1 MAARKSVAKKSTPK
15 KTTVVAKKGP
25 PTPKSTKNMP
35 PGLAAYWKKRG
46 VSG

>member
-1 MAARKSVAKKSTPK
+1 MAAAKKAAVK
-15 KTTVVAKKGP
+15 KKRTP

-35 PGLAAYWKKRG
+35 PGLAAYWKRKG

>member
-1 MAARKSVAKKSTPK
+1 MATK
-15 KTTVVAKKGP
+15 KTISKKKRTP
-25 PTPKSTKNMP
+25 PAPKSTKNMP

>member
-1 MAARKSVAKKSTPK
+1 MAAAKKKTASRK
-15 KTTVVAKKGP
+15 KRTM

-46 VSG
+46 VAG